1 MKILVLSDSHGT
13 LSSMENAVER
23 ERPDYIFHLGDY
35 QRDARKLEEFY
46 PEIPL
51 LSVPGNCD
59 RPLPGE
65 PLTLV
70 REYGGV
76 GILLTHGHAYGVK
89 SGLLRMELAA
99 REAGVQVALFGHT
112 HHAVCEDLG
121 GLWLMNPGASSG
133 LRRSC
138 GIVEIAGGKAVCRIE
153 EIE

>member
-13 LSSMENAVER
+13 MCSMENAVER

-35 QRDARKLEEFY
+35 ERDARKLAEFY

-59 RPLPGE
+59 RPLPGTE
-65 PLTLV
+65 LALV
-70 REYGGV
+70 REFGGV
-76 GILLTHGHAYGVK
+76 RILMTHGHAYGVK

-112 HHAVCEDLG
+112 HRAVCEELN

-138 GIVEIAGGKAVCRIE
+138 GIVEIEGGKVTCRTA

>member
-23 ERPDYIFHLGDY
+23 ERPDYIFHLGDC
-35 QRDARKLEEFY
+35 QRDARQLETFY

-59 RPLPGE
+59 RPLPDAR
-65 PLTLV
+65 LTLL
-70 REYGGV
+70 REFGGV
-76 GILLTHGHAYGVK
+76 RILLTHGHAYGVK
-89 SGLLRMELAA
+89 GGLLRLELAA
-99 REAGVQVALFGHT
+99 REAGARVALFGHT
-112 HHAVCEDLG
+112 HRACCEDLD
-121 GLWLMNPGASSG
+121 GLWLLNPGACSG

-138 GIVEIAGGKAVCRIE
+138 GIVEIQDGSIQCRVA

>member
-1 MKILVLSDSHGT
+1 MKLLVLSDSHGT
-13 LSSMENAVER
+13 MCSMENAVER
-23 ERPDYIFHLGDY
+23 IRPDYILHLGDY
-35 QRDARKLEEFY
+35 QRDARKLAEFY

-65 PLTLV
+65 QLTLL
-70 REYGGV
+70 REFGGV
-76 GILLTHGHAYGVK
+76 RILMTHGHAYGVK

-99 REAGVQVALFGHT
+99 REACVQVALFGHT
-112 HHAVCEDLG
+112 HRAVCEEAN

-133 LRRSC
+133 ARRTC
-138 GIVEIAGGKAVCRIE
+138 GVLEIENGVVRCRIE

>member
-13 LSSMENAVER
+13 MCSMENAVER
-23 ERPDYIFHLGDY
+23 ERPDYIIHLGDY

-51 LSVPGNCD
+51 ISVPGNCD

-65 PLTLV
+65 QLTLL
-70 REYGGV
+70 REFGGV
-76 GILLTHGHAYGVK
+76 RVLLTHGHAYGVK

-99 REAGVQVALFGHT
+99 REACAQVALFGHT
-112 HHAVCEDLG
+112 HRAVCEDLG
-121 GLWLMNPGASSG
+121 GLWLLNPGASSG
-133 LRRSC
+133 PRRTC
-138 GIVEIAGGKAVCRIE
+138 GIVEISGGAVTCRVE

>member
-1 MKILVLSDSHGT
+1 MKVLVLSDSHGIF
-13 LSSMENAVER
+13 SSMENAVER

-59 RPLPGE
+59 WPLPGKQ
-65 PLTLV
+65 LTLI
-70 REYGGV
+70 REFGGV
-76 GILLTHGHAYGVK
+76 RVLLTHGHAYGVK

-112 HHAVCEDLG
+112 HCAVCEDLG

-133 LRRSC
+133 LRRSY
-138 GIVEIAGGKAVCRIE
+138 GILEIAGGSAVCHIE